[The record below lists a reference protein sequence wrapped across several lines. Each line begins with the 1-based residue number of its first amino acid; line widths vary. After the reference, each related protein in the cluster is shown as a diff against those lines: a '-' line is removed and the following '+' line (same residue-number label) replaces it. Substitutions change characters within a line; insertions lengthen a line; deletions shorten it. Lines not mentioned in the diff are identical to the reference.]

1 MVQIHSPRPFF
12 SKRYAAL
19 LVSVNSAVDNL
30 VDSEVCS
37 ATQKTRSRDFLF
49 CIAFNNEE
57 TARGTVGWAPRAK
70 DVFVIRPA
78 LQEGGKSF
86 WWR

>member
-1 MVQIHSPRPFF
+1 
-12 SKRYAAL
+12 
-19 LVSVNSAVDNL
+19 
-30 VDSEVCS
+30 
-37 ATQKTRSRDFLF
+37 
-49 CIAFNNEE
+49 
-57 TARGTVGWAPRAK
+57 VGWAPRAK